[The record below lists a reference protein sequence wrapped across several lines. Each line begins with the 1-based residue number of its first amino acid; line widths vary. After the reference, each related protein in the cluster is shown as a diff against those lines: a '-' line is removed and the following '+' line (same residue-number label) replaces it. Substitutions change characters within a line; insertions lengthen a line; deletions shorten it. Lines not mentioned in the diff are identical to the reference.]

1 MANICV
7 VTTNISG
14 DLAPLSTLTKL
25 IRDQDTV
32 LIDKHP
38 MLIDTDVHGIVYGM
52 CNLQCHASDITLAQA
67 CSRQPSLYDYLAL
80 SKDYPTLTI
89 VVSYEECGNQ
99 VYGSFVVEGGSC
111 IESVDYTEEQYL
123 ERHDE
128 EYQAEKKRITESP
141 YEEFLEEYTEWDV
154 YTELKY
160 AYLGKDIVARIKD
173 TDLPLFINV
182 EWEDEETE
190 RLYKNRYSTIK
201 EAL

>member
-1 MANICV
+1 MANTCL
-7 VTTNISG
+7 VTTKISG
-14 DLAPLSTLTKL
+14 DLTPLSTLTKL
-25 IRDQDTV
+25 IRDQDAI
-32 LIDKHP
+32 LISDHP
-38 MLIDTDVHGIVYGM
+38 MLMDTEAHHIEHGM
-52 CNLQCHASDITLAQA
+52 CNIQCHASDITLAQA
-67 CSRQPSLYDYLAL
+67 CRWKPSLYDYQAL
-80 SKDYPTLTI
+80 SNDYPTLTI
-89 VVSYEECGNQ
+89 AVSYEECGNQ

-128 EYQAEKKRITESP
+128 EYQAEKKRIAELP
-141 YEEFLEEYTEWDV
+141 YKEFLEEYTEWDV
-154 YTELKY
+154 CTELKF

-190 RLYKNRYSTIK
+190 RLYKARYSTYK

>member
-1 MANICV
+1 
-7 VTTNISG
+7 
-14 DLAPLSTLTKL
+14 
-25 IRDQDTV
+25 
-32 LIDKHP
+32 
-38 MLIDTDVHGIVYGM
+38 
-52 CNLQCHASDITLAQA
+52 
-67 CSRQPSLYDYLAL
+67 
-80 SKDYPTLTI
+80 
-89 VVSYEECGNQ
+89 
-99 VYGSFVVEGGSC
+99 VVEGGSC

-128 EYQAEKKRITESP
+128 EYQAEKKRIAESP

-154 YTELKY
+154 CSELKF
-160 AYLGKDIVARIKD
+160 AYLGKNIVARIKD